1 MFNEKKQAF
10 GALSFNDVS
19 VSAKPLDLHGL
30 GASRRSKSISMRGEL
45 IGSQESLMLDVNAWL
60 PRAAEQYNISPDLR
74 DYVLH
79 PAVVNVSG
87 VPNTNSDAFEL
98 RDWLTFRPEF
108 GQLAYKTFK
117 GKPTFAEHQNNDHR
131 KAYGAIF
138 DAQLR
143 MMPGYDANHAR
154 LFLLLAFDRNH
165 DARLCNDILAGR
177 HNTYSK
183 GTWYKAYTC
192 SICGETFTG
201 RSKPCNHIK
210 SRTTMMPDGRIA
222 YRKCHVLEGFE
233 CSAVRNPAFIC
244 AAPDP
249 SMVLDP
255 RNKDRWQ

>member
-1 MFNEKKQAF
+1 MFDDKKQAF
-10 GALSFNDVS
+10 KSLSFNDVS
-19 VSAKPLDLHGL
+19 VSARPLDLHKL
-30 GASRRSKSISMRGEL
+30 GASRKSKSISMKGEA
-45 IGSQESLMLDVNAWL
+45 IGSSQSIALDVNAWL
-60 PRAAEQYNISPDLR
+60 PRAAEHYNISQDLR

-87 VPNTNSDAFEL
+87 IPNTNSDGFEL

-117 GKPTFAEHQNNDHR
+117 GKPTFVEHANNDHR
-131 KAYGAIF
+131 KAHGVIF
-138 DAQLR
+138 DAQMRRLDN
-143 MMPGYDANHAR
+143 YAADHAR

-165 DARLCNDILAGR
+165 DPRLCADILSGK

-192 SICGETFTG
+192 SICGETFNG
-201 RSKPCNHIK
+201 RSKPCGHING
-210 SRTTMMPDGRIA
+210 RTKMMPDGRIA

-255 RNKDRWQ
+255 RNEDRWQ